1 MRFTSFRN
9 TVPANTRLHRLEL
22 AVAALFALAVL
33 PGPARPQGSAGRI
46 LGVVTDQSGGFVA
59 NARITI
65 TDVARGVSENLT
77 TDSDGAYVA
86 VNLLPGIYTIR
97 AEYKGFKAFERKNVL
112 LEVGKDVRVDA
123 VLQPGA
129 ASETIIITEQ
139 APMVDTTS
147 TTLGGTISNEIINDL
162 PLNGRN
168 YQNLISLRPGTS
180 IYPGGG
186 PWTQTTNGIRPEDTS
201 YIVDGVTN
209 DESFMGLSVTN
220 AAAVLGDAATLLPID
235 AIQEF
240 NTQVNPKAEFGW
252 KPGAITSVGL
262 KSGANEIHGSAYAFG
277 RSDGFD
283 ARNYFDPVGT
293 TKTPVELEQYGG
305 SFGGRL
311 IPDRL
316 FYFGAFEG
324 QMYTVG
330 NALFGNVP
338 TSASI
343 TAGTGQ
349 GCVVLTA
356 GNCNN
361 SILDATNDLK
371 AQAAALGNTFTA
383 NPLSTYLLGFYTPNA
398 SQGKSVALTFPNT
411 NSSKNALGKVDY
423 HISDHNA
430 LSGSYFF
437 GNDTIVGMDS
447 NELLA
452 QFRTKVHSRAQAIS
466 SHWAWTPS
474 STWANELRGGF
485 THYVLQII
493 PDDTTFKYTINTGV
507 SNPLLSGIPNIR
519 ISGFTELGAFHNFPK
534 IVGPDKVYD
543 FIDQV
548 SNLHGKHSFKFG
560 GEIRRD
566 LVHQATYRGG
576 RGRISFSSLED
587 FLAADVLGLNPGS
600 ATTPLYTPGNTG
612 FLAGDPTRNI
622 SQWLYAG
629 YAQDDWRITKR
640 ITLNLGLRY
649 EFQGVPTEANNLF
662 GNWEPSV
669 GFEQVGKNI
678 GSLYNPDHR
687 NFSPRVGV
695 AWDVSG
701 KGTTVV
707 RAGGSI
713 VYDLLSMSTFM
724 SQQNLQSAVA
734 LFGAGVVPTGA
745 AIQDAACPAPAGC
758 AGIGNITAAGVIIPG
773 SGPGAITWK
782 DQSTQIYPSNV
793 TGLLVCS
800 PGNPCNTFSMNR
812 NFRTPYVENWT
823 VGVQHAF
830 SNKLS
835 LESTYV
841 GNQGVKLPGIVDLNQ
856 PPVGAGWSA
865 ADVAAC
871 IAATYVGCGPNFT
884 NPNEEINARPYVAN
898 GRFPYIG
905 LINYL
910 SNFYG
915 STYHGLQNTLTA
927 RNFHGLDFVAG
938 YTYSH
943 ALDDL
948 SSNWVAFLPLDST
961 HPSFEHASGD
971 EDIRH
976 RFTFSIT
983 YTLPEYKTRSQ
994 LLEGWQVNTIIALQS
1009 GQPYNINDQSND
1021 FSGTGELADRWDLF
1035 GNAADFRSGGQDSLT
1050 LCVNG
1055 ASGGCTY
1062 VSAPSGNAIL
1072 LSDQQ
1077 TAADWAGCMAHAT
1090 GGIFT
1095 SLNIAINN
1103 GTGGC
1108 YVSRNGKSFMLPAA
1122 IGTFGT
1128 MGRNVFRDTGFHN
1141 VDLSVSKNFKFG
1153 ERMKAQFR
1161 IETFNIFNH
1170 PNFANPNGATSG
1182 YGQAAFADP
1191 SVVGTFG
1198 CGCATPDEAAF
1209 NPVLGSGSN
1218 RAIQLGLKFI
1228 F

>member
-1 MRFTSFRN
+1 MLSLRQGKDLFGSRSFSK
-9 TVPANTRLHRLEL
+9 L
-22 AVAALFALAVL
+22 ASFLVALVVVLFVSGVAY
-33 PGPARPQGSAGRI
+33 PQGNAGRI
-46 LGVVTDQSGGFVA
+46 LGVVTDQSGGYVA
-59 NARITI
+59 GAKVTI
-65 TDVARGVSENLT
+65 TDVARGVSQNLT

-86 VNLLPGIYTIR
+86 INLLPGTYSVR
-97 AEYKGFKAFERKNVL
+97 AEYKGFKTFERKNIL

-123 VLQPGA
+123 VLQTGSA
-129 ASETIIITEQ
+129 TETITITEDV
-139 APMVDTTS
+139 PMVDTTS

-262 KSGANEIHGSAYAFG
+262 KSGTNDIHGSAYAFG
-277 RSDGFD
+277 RSDSFD

-305 SFGGRL
+305 SFGGHIVR
-311 IPDRL
+311 DKL

-330 NALFGNVP
+330 NALSGNVP

-343 TAGTGQ
+343 PTANGLQ
-349 GCVVLTA
+349 NGCQLLTA
-356 GNCNN
+356 GNCNI
-361 SILDATNDLK
+361 SIADAEADL
-371 AQAAALGNTFTA
+371 ALQDISV
-383 NPLSTYLLGFYTPNA
+383 NPLSAYLLQFYTPNS
-398 SQGKSVALTFPNT
+398 SQGKGVALTFPNT

-423 HISDHNA
+423 HINDHNA

-452 QFRTKVHSRAQAIS
+452 QFRTKVHSRAQALS
-466 SHWAWTPS
+466 GHWAWTPS
-474 STWANELRGGF
+474 SSWANELRGGF
-485 THYVLQII
+485 THYLLQII
-493 PDDTTFKYTINTGV
+493 PDDTSFAYKITTGI

-548 SNLHGKHSFKFG
+548 SYLRGKHSFKFG
-560 GEIRRD
+560 GEVRRD

-576 RGRISFSSLED
+576 RGRIKFNSLED
-587 FLAADVLGLNPGS
+587 FLAGNP
-600 ATTPLYTPGNTG
+600 ANAG
-612 FLAGDPTRNI
+612 FLAGDPTRNV

-629 YAQDDWRITKR
+629 YAQDDWRITKK
-640 ITLNLGLRY
+640 ITLNLGFRY
-649 EFQGVPTEANNLF
+649 EFQGVPTEAKNLL

-678 GSLYNPDHR
+678 SSLYNSDGR
-687 NFSPRVGV
+687 NFSPRFGI
-695 AWDVSG
+695 AWDVTG

-713 VYDLLSMSTFM
+713 VYDLLSMSTYM

-745 AIQDAACPAPAGC
+745 EIFDNSKCAAGC
-758 AGIGNITAAGVIIPG
+758 AGIGNITAAGVVIPG
-773 SGPGAITWK
+773 SSLTWK
-782 DQSTQIYPSNV
+782 DQSTAIYPSNV

-800 PGNPCNTFSMNR
+800 PANPCNTFSMNR
-812 NFRTPYVENWT
+812 DFRTPYVENWT
-823 VGVQHAF
+823 LGIQHAF
-830 SNKLS
+830 SSKLS

-841 GNQGVKLPGIVDLNQ
+841 GNHAVKLPGVVDLNQ
-856 PPVGAGWSA
+856 APPTPG
-865 ADVAAC
+865 
-871 IAATYVGCGPNFT
+871 
-884 NPNEEINARPYVAN
+884 AN
-898 GRFPYIG
+898 GVQPFAAQYPYLN

-927 RNFHGLDFVAG
+927 RNYHGLDFVLG

-943 ALDDL
+943 AIDDL
-948 SSNWVAFLPLDST
+948 SSNWVAFLPMDST
-961 HPSFEHASGD
+961 RPYLDKGSGD

-994 LLEGWQVNTIIALQS
+994 LLEGWQINTIITMQS
-1009 GQPYNINDQSND
+1009 GQPWNINDQTNN
-1021 FSGTGELADRWDLF
+1021 FSGTNELADRWDLF
-1035 GNAADFRSGGQDSLT
+1035 GNPADFKAEGQNSLI
-1050 LCVNG
+1050 LCTNG
-1055 ASGGCTY
+1055 ASGGCNYVTY
-1062 VSAPSGNAIL
+1062 PSGNTVN
-1072 LSDQQ
+1072 LSDAQ
-1077 TAADWAGCMAHAT
+1077 TAADWALCQSHAPT
-1090 GGIFT
+1090 GSAMNA
-1095 SLNIAINN
+1095 SLTAAIAG

-1108 YVSRNGKSFMLPAA
+1108 YVSKNGKSVLLPNALGA
-1122 IGTFGT
+1122 FGT
-1128 MGRNVFRDTGFHN
+1128 MGRNVFRDLGFHN
-1141 VDLSVSKNFKFG
+1141 VDLSVSKNFRLG
-1153 ERMKAQFR
+1153 EKMKAQFR